1 MNIALATPL
10 KDGGLNSAFTY
21 NGDILYAAMGSDLN
35 AGIESDN
42 PKYIQYFDDKDNDPN
57 VLHMHFIRPDYV
69 PAMMDMMVINKN
81 STKST
86 TKKDDIYNVVRKIC
100 LDSSNEQDDT
110 KFDDD
115 ISFQN

>member
-35 AGIESDN
+35 AGIDPTS
-42 PKYIQYFDDKDNDPN
+42 PKYIQYFDNKDDDPN
-57 VLHMHFIRPDYV
+57 SLHMHFIRPDHV
-69 PAMMDMMVINKN
+69 PAMMDMMVINKDSEKN
-81 STKST
+81 QN
-86 TKKDDIYNVVRKIC
+86 KKDNLYKIVNKVC
-100 LDSSNEQDDT
+100 LDSANETDDDN
-110 KFDDD
+110 FEND